1 MALLFWSLTWPI
13 RLLAI
18 YLLRFYDGN
27 ILDDTIGY
35 IGTPDLHNL
44 GWPENQGAGKLVD
57 LSW

>member
-1 MALLFWSLTWPI
+1 MALLFWSLTWPV

-44 GWPENQGAGKLVD
+44 G
-57 LSW
+57 